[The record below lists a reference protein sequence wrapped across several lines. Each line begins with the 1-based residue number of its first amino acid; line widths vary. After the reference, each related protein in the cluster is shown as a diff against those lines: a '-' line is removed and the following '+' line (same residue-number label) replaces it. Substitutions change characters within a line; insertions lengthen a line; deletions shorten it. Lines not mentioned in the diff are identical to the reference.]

1 MPTFNVQV
9 SQNPYLARGADL
21 VHAVVSIVASPGPA
35 AAKGAGQAPGV
46 PPPLPGTARAGM
58 GEGRLAEAILLDCS
72 GSMDGEKLL
81 YAKRAVQTAVGLLRD
96 DAYFCVVAGNDRATV
111 LMPLAPATTAN
122 KQAAAAS
129 VARLDASGGTSM
141 STWLD
146 AARAELRK
154 SPHCIHHALLLTDG
168 KNESEPE
175 SALSAAVGRC
185 EGLFQCDARGVGTDW
200 VPDQLRMISTRLLG
214 NVDII
219 PSPDQIEADFRAVM
233 ASAMGK
239 SLADVALRLW
249 APLGA
254 QVEFCRLVYPQNLDL
269 TARARVDPGISQVRD
284 YPTGSW
290 GEEKRD
296 YHVAIRVKPGNVGQ
310 RMCAGRVSLIS
321 RAAGQELRLSEA
333 MVLAVWTDDEMQ
345 STVINPAVA
354 HYTGQAELADTIQQG
369 LKARAAGD
377 EQRAT
382 SLLGRAVQIASET
395 NPETMKLLRKVV
407 QVEDEKQGTVKL
419 IRSVRKEDEFALD
432 TRSTK
437 TVRVKKPAS

>member
-1 MPTFNVQV
+1 MSHFNVQV
-9 SQNPYLARGADL
+9 AQNPYMARGADL
-21 VHAVVSIVASPGPA
+21 VHAVVSIVASSGPPPG
-35 AAKGAGQAPGV
+35 G
-46 PPPLPGTARAGM
+46 PPPLPGLSG
-58 GEGRLAEAILLDCS
+58 GGGRLAEAILLDCS
-72 GSMDGEKLL
+72 GSMDGEKLR
-81 YAKRAVQTAVGLLRD
+81 YAKRAVQTAVGLLRE
-96 DAYFCVVAGNDRATV
+96 DAFFCVVAGNDRARV
-111 LMPLAPATTAN
+111 LTPLAMASGEN
-122 KQAAAAS
+122 KRIAAS
-129 VARLDASGGTSM
+129 WVEDLAAGGGTSM
-141 STWLD
+141 STWLE
-146 AARAELRK
+146 AARAELQK
-154 SPHCIHHALLLTDG
+154 APDFIHHALLLTDG

-175 SALSAAVGRC
+175 SALAAAVRHC
-185 EGLFQCDARGVGTDW
+185 EGRFQCDARGVGTDW
-200 VPDQLRMISTRLLG
+200 VPDQLRMISARLLG

-219 PSPDQIEADFRAVM
+219 RSPDQIEADFRAVI

-239 SLADVALRLW
+239 SVADVSLRLW

-254 QVEFCRLVYPQNLDL
+254 EVEFCRLVYPENLDL
-269 TARARVDPGISQVRD
+269 TARARVDAGNAQVRD

-321 RAAGQELRLSEA
+321 RQAGHESKLSEA
-333 MVLAVWTDDEMQ
+333 MMLAVWTDDETQ
-345 STVINPAVA
+345 SAVINPAVA

-382 SLLGRAVQIASET
+382 ALLGRAVQIASES

-419 IRSVRKEDEFALD
+419 IRTVRKEDEFALD

-437 TVRVKKPAS
+437 TVRVKKPASN

>member
-1 MPTFNVQV
+1 MSTFSVQV
-9 SQNPYLARGADL
+9 AQNPYLSRSADL
-21 VHAVVSIVASPGPA
+21 VHAVVSIVASSAP
-35 AAKGAGQAPGV
+35 APGG
-46 PPPLPGTARAGM
+46 PPPLPVTSSDG
-58 GEGRLAEAILLDCS
+58 GRLAEAILLDCS
-72 GSMDGEKLL
+72 GSMDGEKLR
-81 YAKRAVQTAVGLLRD
+81 YAKRAVQTAVGLLRE
-96 DAYFCVVAGNDRATV
+96 DALFCVVAGNDRARV
-111 LMPLAPATTAN
+111 LALAPGTNEN
-122 KQAAAAS
+122 KRLAAS
-129 VARLDASGGTSM
+129 WVEDLAAGGGTSM
-141 STWLD
+141 STWLE
-146 AARAELRK
+146 AARAALQK
-154 SPHCIHHALLLTDG
+154 APDFIHHALLLTDG

-175 SALSAAVGRC
+175 SALTGAVRRC
-185 EGLFQCDARGVGTDW
+185 EGRFQCDARGVGTDW
-200 VPDQLRMISTRLLG
+200 VPDQLRMISSRLLG
-214 NVDII
+214 TVDII
-219 PSPDQIEADFRAVM
+219 RSPDQIEADFHTVI

-239 SLADVALRLW
+239 SVADVSLRLW

-254 QVEFCRLVYPQNLDL
+254 GIEFCRLVYPENLDL
-269 TARARVDPGISQVRD
+269 TARARVDSANSQVRD

-321 RAAGQELRLSEA
+321 RQAGRESKLSEA
-333 MVLAVWTDDEMQ
+333 IMLAVWTDDEMQ
-345 STVINPAVA
+345 SAVINPAVA

-382 SLLGRAVQIASET
+382 ALLGRAVQIASES

-419 IRSVRKEDEFALD
+419 IRTVRKEDEFALD

-437 TVRVKKPAS
+437 TVRVKKPAGN